1 MSKNHSI
8 RAVRIKAAR
17 MAIQTS
23 TLSTCMN
30 LKRDLGLTGFLNT
43 MEIPDWS
50 KSGLDTNSI
59 CFCFL
64 FVKNH

>member
-23 TLSTCMN
+23 TFSTCMN

-50 KSGLDTNSI
+50 KLGLVTNSI
-59 CFCFL
+59 L
-64 FVKNH
+64 FS